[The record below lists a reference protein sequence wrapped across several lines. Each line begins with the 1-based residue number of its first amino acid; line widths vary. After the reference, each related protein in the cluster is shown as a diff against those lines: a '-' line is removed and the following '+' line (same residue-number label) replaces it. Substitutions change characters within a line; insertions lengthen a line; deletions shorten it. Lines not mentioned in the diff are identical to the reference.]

1 MSLRVTIL
9 SVLCFG
15 LLSTGCFRK
24 RAPDT
29 MAETFVFEDNELCV
43 TTRAKKSDQT
53 KVVKCF
59 GEKGPVVLADAPKPE
74 PVTRLC
80 SAGDHQQKTGILYN

>member
-43 TTRAKKSDQT
+43 TTRAKKGDQK
-53 KVVKCF
+53 KVVNVLERRGPLYWPTLRRLSRLSPAPF
-59 GEKGPVVLADAPKPE
+59 RKGTDSPA
-74 PVTRLC
+74 C
-80 SAGDHQQKTGILYN
+80 